1 MASWPRGL
9 VACQALGPAGVLLN
23 RGEATFVEAI
33 GAIGATWSR
42 RNREMA
48 GIAGEIVE
56 SKLFLRRSALD
67 GPGVF
72 LILASESWDSTA
84 LIMKRQIQVLICSEI
99 MSKPLVAVG
108 HRWSVTKGMPFHR

>member
-1 MASWPRGL
+1 MEQEKSRNGR
-9 VACQALGPAGVLLN
+9 N
-23 RGEATFVEAI
+23 
-33 GAIGATWSR
+33 SR
-42 RNREMA
+42 RNR
-48 GIAGEIVE
+48 GEIVE